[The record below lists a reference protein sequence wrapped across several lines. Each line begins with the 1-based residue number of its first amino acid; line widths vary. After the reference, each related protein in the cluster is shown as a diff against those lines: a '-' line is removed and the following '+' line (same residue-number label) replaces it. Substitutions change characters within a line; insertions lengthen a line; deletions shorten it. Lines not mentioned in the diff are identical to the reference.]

1 MSNLL
6 DSPLP
11 FYANVADN
19 HNIANGGVSWTNP
32 QTWQTKLGNIG
43 KFISTS
49 ALSATNSFYNTGV
62 TVGRWTGLTDAP
74 DRDTQTWITSLDDN
88 LGGYY
93 EQNKEATDL
102 TGFVLG
108 SLAPGLG
115 GIKLFNAGQTVLK
128 TALKTGQVGG
138 MTGKALGLLV
148 PRTDEYLAAA
158 ASQINAST
166 TAVKL
171 INANTVRAIE
181 GGFRQNLLESA
192 AFEIAAIGA
201 QFKAPTLE
209 NMDAG
214 DLAKNILV
222 GGVLGGVI
230 GGSFATAGLFG
241 KIKQAVKAEDIAR
254 QPFLA
259 RPALAEQTPSSDRIV
274 QLAYDSDFGGAQ
286 PIVLRNAD
294 GTVVPTPDAQLFQDR
309 INKNAVDIRGET
321 VKLAG
326 GDVNL
331 GNLVADMSAPIRGA
345 DGKLPVGFS
354 QNYFENFS
362 GATAITRITKE
373 TAAEIAQRKSQ
384 EAFER
389 TGQVI
394 EVDKVATRYVALSGE
409 NVGEITATRPL
420 LPTIADMTD
429 SSSEVLDVV
438 RSFKFGKKVTDE
450 TNWSAMNLTA
460 RSGIKEA
467 EARYIWAM
475 KPSAGGLLEELPA
488 GSLVNRYDLPLL
500 ERAYE
505 DGVTSI
511 RVVTGEGPSLNV
523 QTVSSRQEL
532 FEIIKQSKQEVA
544 ATLGERFALLKTS
557 TMDPELSTEAVA
569 RIVNVRTN
577 YLEGTWSDNVLDD
590 LFANQTS
597 ARLQKQM
604 RESRGL
610 SRSTPGADLN
620 PLMLP
625 RHAKIVYKVDADVAA
640 ATPHIVN
647 AITTY
652 KGLQKVYEEGN
663 KRVFANISKEFNQ
676 LFPDIDD
683 RMMDTAFR
691 MGSGN
696 GLFSFENS
704 NYGTLGSSMA
714 FIGSITRSMK
724 QEFRKQTSEAMES
737 ALVRLGGKP
746 EAAIEFESLNQKVTR
761 SPAQF
766 VLRETTLGE
775 YALVDR
781 AAITETV
788 VDAAGKSTKR
798 VADTADYELL
808 EEGVNAFTIKN
819 EETLEAIRAHILT
832 TGGRTSGM
840 KQIRAQQGLEDYKDI
855 ELYRPIRPNLKQYP
869 HFAFVVN
876 DKVTGA
882 GHMTMIHA
890 ASEKELELLAT
901 RVPSQYRVL
910 FKKEVEEFKQAAG
923 QYEYSRTLNENY
935 LNSDLAKNGVFSN
948 FFPKSDPTKIVDD
961 ILQQHLRESD
971 TLVTEAVRLRYEA
984 PFSYLEDFA
993 GQYSKAATSK
1003 LASRTETIEA
1013 SADNPFFNYI
1023 KTALDI
1029 SKVNENPLVYG
1040 FNKLLDE
1047 AVSKPVGAI
1056 RQAFARMDNP
1066 KQLDEING
1074 LLDKYGMKPAYYDAD
1089 MQSLVNHTAP
1099 RGELTKFVR
1108 AANALLSRFV
1118 LGLDPLNALNNAIG
1132 SNILRG
1138 TELTHLKK
1146 AIQAGDASIAGDLS
1160 KLAKIRLPGTD
1171 NEILSP
1177 TKLTSQAI
1185 ANFWKDRAADGSAM
1199 GPLITKYKAMG
1210 IIKDRAEQL
1219 KMLAD
1224 DFTLVGTETVDELA
1238 SRTST
1243 AFARAKVLAED
1254 LGQRGESLTG
1264 NKLSEDFNR
1273 FISANVMD
1281 QITDIAVKRGL
1292 MDAATAQTYINTFV
1306 NRVEGNIVASQRP
1319 LIFQGPIGQAVS
1331 LFQSYQFNLLQ
1342 QLFRYVAEGSKKDL
1356 AVLGGL
1362 QMTMYGMQSMP
1373 AFQFINVHL
1382 IGQASGNTEHRDTYD
1397 AVYGAVGKT
1406 AGDFILYG
1414 LPSNLLFGWGEGG
1427 GTNIYSRGDINPRQI
1442 TILPTTLQEIPI
1454 VQGWGKFFGSI
1465 LDTAKKIDGGGN
1477 LGESILQGI
1486 EHNGI
1491 SRPLAGLAQTLQ
1503 SIGNEGIAYSTSSK
1517 GSILY
1522 QNDLMSLATLSRL
1535 AGGRPLNEAIVNDA
1549 MFRVKK
1555 YEAARRDSMLSLGER
1570 VKTNLIQGNEPG
1582 EEDVIRFAT
1591 RYAELGGK
1599 QANFN
1604 KWMMDLYKSS
1614 NLAQSEQL
1622 QSSLTNPF
1630 SYKVQYLMGGDDE

>member
-1 MSNLL
+1 MSNLI

-19 HNIANGGVSWTNP
+19 HNIANGQVSWTSP
-32 QTWQTKLGNIG
+32 QTWVNKLGNVG

-49 ALSATNSFYNTGV
+49 VLSGTNSFYNTGV
-62 TVGRWTGLTDAP
+62 TVGRWAGLTDIQ
-74 DRDTQTWITSLDDN
+74 DRDTQTWITGLDDD
-88 LGGYY
+88 LGRYY
-93 EQNKEATDL
+93 SENKEAVDL
-102 TGFVLG
+102 TGFILG

-115 GIKLFNAGQTVLK
+115 GVKLFNAGQTVLK
-128 TALKTGQVGG
+128 TALKTGQIGG
-138 MTGKALGLLV
+138 MTGKSLGLLV

-192 AFEIAAIGA
+192 AFEIAAIST
-201 QFKAPTLE
+201 QFKSPTLE

-214 DLAKNILV
+214 DIAKNILV

-241 KIKQAVKAEDIAR
+241 KIKQATKAEDIAR
-254 QPFLA
+254 RPFLA

-294 GTVVPTPDAQLFQDR
+294 GTPIPTPDATLFQDR
-309 INKNAVDIRGET
+309 LNKNAVEIRGEV

-331 GNLVADMSAPIRGA
+331 GNLVADISAPIKTAEGRF
-345 DGKLPVGFS
+345 PVGFS
-354 QNYFENFS
+354 QGYFENFS
-362 GATAITRITKE
+362 GAISVSRITKE
-373 TAAEIAQRKSQ
+373 TAAEIAQRKSL
-384 EAFER
+384 EAAAK
-389 TGQVI
+389 TGEDI
-394 EVDKVATRYVALSGE
+394 PYDKVQARYVALHGE
-409 NVGEITATRPL
+409 NVGEITATRPA
-420 LPTIADMTD
+420 LPTIADLAD
-429 SSSEVLDVV
+429 DKAGVLKVV
-438 RSFKFGKKVTDE
+438 RDYKFGKKVDE
-450 TNWSAMNLTA
+450 ATNWSAMNLTA
-460 RSGIKEA
+460 RTGIREA

-475 KPSAGGLLEELPA
+475 RPDRGGLLEEIPA
-488 GSLVNRYDLPLL
+488 GSLINRYDLPLL

-505 DGVTSI
+505 DGVTNI
-511 RVVTGEGPSLNV
+511 RIVTGEGPNLNV
-523 QTVSSRQEL
+523 QTVTNKQEL

-557 TMDPELSTEAVA
+557 TMDPELSSEAVA
-569 RIVNVRTN
+569 RIVNVRTS
-577 YLEGTWSDNVLDD
+577 YLEGTWSDNIIDD
-590 LFANQTS
+590 LFANQAN
-597 ARLQKQM
+597 ARTQQQI
-604 RESRGL
+604 REARGL
-610 SRSTPGADLN
+610 SKTTPGAADD
-620 PLMLP
+620 PLFLP
-625 RHAKIVYKVDADVAA
+625 RHAKIVYKVDADVSAV
-640 ATPHIVN
+640 TPHIVN

-652 KGLQKVYEEGN
+652 KGLQQVYEEGN
-663 KRVFANISKEFNQ
+663 KRVFAAVGREFSQ
-676 LFPDIDD
+676 LFPDIND
-683 RMMDTAFR
+683 RMMETAFR
-691 MGSGN
+691 TGSGN

-704 NYGTLGSSMA
+704 NYGTLGSTMA
-714 FIGSITRSMK
+714 FVGSLTRSMK
-724 QEFRKQTSEAMES
+724 QEFRKNTSEALES
-737 ALVRLGGKP
+737 VLVKLGQKP

-766 VLRETTLGE
+766 VL
-775 YALVDR
+775 VD
-781 AAITETV
+781 
-788 VDAAGKSTKR
+788 
-798 VADTADYELL
+798 VADTSILVDKKLAKLDDFTDL
-808 EEGVNAFTIKN
+808 EEGVDFFRIQNP
-819 EETLEAIRAHILT
+819 ETLDAIRAHIRV
-832 TGGRTSGM
+832 TGARTADM
-840 KQIRAQQGLEDYKDI
+840 KQIRAQQGLTDYKDPEI
-855 ELYRPIRPNLKQYP
+855 YRPIRPNLQQYP

-890 ASEKELELLAT
+890 ASEKELEALANK
-901 RVPSQYRVL
+901 VPSQYRVL

-948 FFPKSDPTKIVDD
+948 FFPKSDPGKIVDD

-993 GQYSKAATSK
+993 RQYSKAATSR
-1003 LASRTETIEA
+1003 LASKAETIEK

-1047 AVSKPVGAI
+1047 AVSRPVGAI
-1056 RQAFARMDNP
+1056 RQAFARIENP
-1066 KQLDEING
+1066 GQLDEING
-1074 LLDKYGMKPAYYDAD
+1074 MLDKYGMKPAFYDAD
-1089 MQSLVNHTAP
+1089 LNSLVNHSAP

-1108 AANALLSRFV
+1108 KANSMLSTIV

-1138 TELTHLKK
+1138 TELTHLYK
-1146 AIQAGDASIAGDLS
+1146 AIKSGNSEIAGELS

-1171 NEILSP
+1171 SEILSP

-1185 ANFWKDRAADGSAM
+1185 ANFWKDRAADGSPV
-1199 GPLITKYKAMG
+1199 GPLFAKYKAMG

-1219 KMLAD
+1219 RMLAD
-1224 DFTLVGTETVDELA
+1224 DFTLKGTETVAELNQ
-1238 SRTST
+1238 RTDT
-1243 AFARAKVLAED
+1243 AFARAKNLVED
-1254 LGQRGESLTG
+1254 FADKGEVATG
-1264 NKLSEDFNR
+1264 NKFSEEFNR

-1281 QITDIAVKRGL
+1281 QLTDIAVKRGL
-1292 MDAATAQTYINTFV
+1292 MDERTAQTYINTFV

-1362 QMTMYGMQSMP
+1362 QTTLYGMQSLP

-1382 IGQASGNTEHRDTYD
+1382 IGQLSGNTEHRDTYD

-1427 GTNIYSRGDINPRQI
+1427 GTNIYSRGDINPRQL

-1454 VQGWGKFFGSI
+1454 VQGWGKFFGSMY
-1465 LDTAKKIDGGGN
+1465 DTAKKISGGGN
-1477 LGESILQGI
+1477 MWESILQGI

-1503 SIGNEGIAYSTSSK
+1503 AIGNDGVAYSTSSK

-1522 QNDLMSLATLSRL
+1522 QNDLMSLATLTRL

-1549 MFRVKK
+1549 MFRVRK
-1555 YEAARRDSMLSLGER
+1555 YEAARREDMLSLGER
-1570 VKTNLIQGNEPG
+1570 VKTNLIQGNEPA
-1582 EEDVIRFAT
+1582 EEDLVSFAQ

-1604 KWMMDLYKSS
+1604 RWVMDLYKSS
-1614 NLAQSEQL
+1614 NISQSEQL
-1622 QSSLTNPF
+1622 QNSLTNPF